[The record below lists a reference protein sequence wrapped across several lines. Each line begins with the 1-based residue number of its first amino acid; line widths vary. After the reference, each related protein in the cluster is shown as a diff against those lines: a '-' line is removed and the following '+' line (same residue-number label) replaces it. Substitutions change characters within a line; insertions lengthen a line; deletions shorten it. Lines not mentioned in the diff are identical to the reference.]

1 LNSHFNDETA
11 SQDDLIN
18 RRSDRYARPVARLC
32 VLSYHTSPLAQPG
45 TGDGGGM
52 NVYVRELSSA
62 LARLGHEVDVY
73 TRRDSTTARDVVH
86 VEPGLRVHHVTA
98 GPMAP
103 LERDELADHLEVFTD
118 AVAASFRCHGVPDA
132 IHANYWLSGL
142 AGHRLKHELNIPLIM
157 TFHTLE
163 RVKAD
168 HFEAESDERALQEAA
183 IFACA
188 DAVLASCEV
197 EAEQFVTFYDADPRR
212 VHIVPLGVEHAFFAP
227 GYRPQARRAL
237 GLEHIETMLLFVGR
251 LQALK
256 GVDLALETLIEL
268 RARGLNA
275 MLAVVGGPSGSQGR
289 ATLAQL
295 HHRVAGAHVIEHVRF
310 VAPQGHQ
317 LLSTWMRA
325 ADVTLVPSRSESF
338 GLVAL
343 ESSACGTPVVASN
356 VGGLTTLIKPGVN
369 GFLVSER
376 DEHAWANAV
385 QVALNPETTTAMSN
399 DAVLLARKY
408 TWRAAGS
415 SLAGLIEQLAASG
428 LVSC

>member
-1 LNSHFNDETA
+1 
-11 SQDDLIN
+11 
-18 RRSDRYARPVARLC
+18 VARLA

-73 TRRDSTTARDVVH
+73 TRRDNTLVGDVVN
-86 VEPGLRVHHVTA
+86 VEPGFRVHFVSA
-98 GPMAP
+98 GPPSA
-103 LERDELADHLEVFTD
+103 LDREELTNYVAEFTD
-118 AVAASFRCHGVPDA
+118 SVAGLFQMTGIPDA

-168 HFEAESDERALQEAA
+168 TFEGESEDRAFQEAA

-197 EAEQFVTFYDADPRR
+197 EAEQFVRFYNAEPSR

-237 GLEHIETMLLFVGR
+237 GIKGEDSMLLFVGR

-268 RARGLNA
+268 RNRGRNI
-275 MLAVVGGPSGSQGR
+275 MLAIVGGPSGPDGR
-289 ATLAQL
+289 ATLASL
-295 HHRVAGAHVIEHVRF
+295 HRRVEEAGVISHVSF
-310 VAPQGHQ
+310 VAPQSHQ

-325 ADVTLVPSRSESF
+325 SDVMLVPSRTESF

-343 ESSACGTPVVASN
+343 ESSACGTPVVASE
-356 VGGLTTLIKPGVN
+356 VGGLMTLIDEGVT
-369 GFLVSER
+369 GFLVDER
-376 DEHAWANAV
+376 DQVVWADAV
-385 QVALNPETTTAMSN
+385 EVALDPQNATAMSN
-399 DAVLLARKY
+399 AAVLLARRY
-408 TWRAAGS
+408 TWRSAAR
-415 SLAGLIEQLAASG
+415 SLADLTEELAISG
-428 LVSC
+428 LVRC

>member
-1 LNSHFNDETA
+1 
-11 SQDDLIN
+11 
-18 RRSDRYARPVARLC
+18 
-32 VLSYHTSPLAQPG
+32 
-45 TGDGGGM
+45 M

-62 LARLGHEVDVY
+62 LARLGHDVDVY
-73 TRRDSTTARDVVH
+73 TRRDNTLVADVVN
-86 VEPGLRVHHVTA
+86 VEPGFRVHFVPA
-98 GPMAP
+98 GPPSA
-103 LERDELADHLEVFTD
+103 LDREEVTNYVAEFTD
-118 AVAASFRCHGVPDA
+118 QVAALFQVTGIPDA

-168 HFEAESDERALQEAA
+168 TFEGESEDRAFQEAA

-197 EAEQFVTFYDADPRR
+197 EAEQFVRFYNAERSR

-237 GLEHIETMLLFVGR
+237 GIKGEDSMLLFVGR

-268 RARGLNA
+268 RNRGRNI
-275 MLAVVGGPSGSQGR
+275 MLAIVGGPSGRDGR
-289 ATLAQL
+289 ATLTGL
-295 HHRVAGAHVIEHVRF
+295 HRRVEEAGVISHVSF
-310 VAPQGHQ
+310 VAPQSHQ

-325 ADVTLVPSRSESF
+325 SDVMLVPSRTESF

-343 ESSACGTPVVASN
+343 ESSACGTPVVASD
-356 VGGLTTLIKPGVN
+356 VGGLMTLIDEGVT
-369 GFLVSER
+369 GFLVAER
-376 DEHAWANAV
+376 DPVVWADAV
-385 QVALNPETTTAMSN
+385 EVALDPQNATAMSN
-399 DAVLLARKY
+399 AAVLLARRY
-408 TWRAAGS
+408 TWRSAAR
-415 SLAGLIEQLAASG
+415 SLADLTEELALSG
-428 LVSC
+428 LVRC

>member
-1 LNSHFNDETA
+1 
-11 SQDDLIN
+11 
-18 RRSDRYARPVARLC
+18 VARLC

-73 TRRDSTTARDVVH
+73 TRRDNPLARDVEV
-86 VEPGLRVHHVTA
+86 VEPGFRVHHVTA
-98 GPMAP
+98 GPP
-103 LERDELADHLEVFTD
+103 STLPRDQLGDYVGAFTD
-118 AVAASFRCHGVPDA
+118 AVATSFRCSGLPDA

-168 HFEAESDERALQEAA
+168 HFEGESEDRAFQEAA

-197 EAEQFVTFYDADPRR
+197 EAEQFVKFYNADRER
-212 VHIVPLGVEHAFFAP
+212 VYVVPLGVEHAFFAP
-227 GYRPQARRAL
+227 GYRPQARHAL
-237 GLEHIETMLLFVGR
+237 GLDGVETMLLFVGR

-268 RARGLNA
+268 RARGRNA
-275 MLAVVGGPSGSQGR
+275 MLAIIGGPSGSHGR
-289 ATLAQL
+289 DTLAQL
-295 HHRVAGAHVIEHVRF
+295 HRRVREAGVIEHVSF
-310 VAPQGHQ
+310 VAPQAHQ

-343 ESSACGTPVVASN
+343 ESSACGTPVVASE
-356 VGGLTTLIKPGVN
+356 VGGLITLIEPGVN
-369 GFLVSER
+369 GLLIAER
-376 DEHAWANAV
+376 DPVAWANAV
-385 QVALNPETTTAMSN
+385 EVVLSPETTTMMSN
-399 DAVLLARKY
+399 DAVLLARRY
-408 TWRAAGS
+408 TWRSAGE
-415 SLAGLIEQLAASG
+415 SLATLVEQLAASG

>member
-1 LNSHFNDETA
+1 M
-11 SQDDLIN
+11 
-18 RRSDRYARPVARLC
+18 ARLC

-73 TRRDSTTARDVVH
+73 TRRDDPAKRDVVI
-86 VEPGLRVHHVTA
+86 VEPGFRVHHVTA
-98 GPMAP
+98 GPAAP
-103 LERDELADHLEVFTD
+103 LERGELADHVATFTD
-118 AVAASFRCHGVPDA
+118 AVATSFRRTGLPDA

-168 HFEAESDERALQEAA
+168 TFEGESEDRAFQEAA

-188 DAVLASCEV
+188 DAVLASCDV
-197 EAEQFVTFYDADPRR
+197 EADQFVKFYNAQRDR
-212 VHIVPLGVEHAFFAP
+212 VYVVPLGVEHAFFAP

-237 GLEHIETMLLFVGR
+237 GLDTVETMLLFVGR
-251 LQALK
+251 LQTLK

-268 RARGLNA
+268 RLRGNDA
-275 MLAVVGGPSGSQGR
+275 MLAIIGGPSGIRGR
-289 ATLAQL
+289 DTLAQL
-295 HHRVAGAHVIEHVRF
+295 HRRVSEAGVIDHVKF
-310 VAPQGHQ
+310 VAPQAHQ

-343 ESSACGTPVVASN
+343 ESSACGTPVVASE
-356 VGGLTTLIKPGVN
+356 VGGLITLIEPGVN
-369 GFLVSER
+369 GVLLSSR
-376 DEHAWANAV
+376 SPAAWADAV
-385 QVALNPETTTAMSN
+385 GFVLDPETTTTLSN
-399 DAVLLARKY
+399 NSVLMARRY
-408 TWRAAGS
+408 TWRAAAQ
-415 SLAGLIEQLAASG
+415 SLAQLVEQRAALG

>member
-1 LNSHFNDETA
+1 M
-11 SQDDLIN
+11 
-18 RRSDRYARPVARLC
+18 ARLC

-62 LARLGHEVDVY
+62 LARLGHEVCVY
-73 TRRDSTTARDVVH
+73 TRRDNATSPDVEL
-86 VEPGLRVHHVTA
+86 VEPGFRVYHVLA
-98 GPMAP
+98 GPARA
-103 LERDELADHLEVFTD
+103 LGRDELADHVKEFTD
-118 AVAASFRCHGVPDA
+118 EVAASFRREGNPDA

-142 AGHRLKHELNIPLIM
+142 AGHRLKHELGVPLIM

-168 HFEAESDERALQEAA
+168 HFEAESEERALQEAA

-197 EAEQFVTFYDADPRR
+197 EAEQFVRFYDADPSR
-212 VHIVPLGVEHAFFAP
+212 VHVVPLGVEHAFFAP

-237 GLEHIETMLLFVGR
+237 GLDKDTALLLFVGR

-256 GVDLALETLIEL
+256 GVDLALETLIAL
-268 RARGLNA
+268 RNRGRDA
-275 MLAVVGGPSGSQGR
+275 TLAIIGGPSGADGA
-289 ATLAQL
+289 ATLTRL
-295 HHRVAGAHVIEHVRF
+295 HDRVNETGVIANVKF
-310 VAPQGHQ
+310 VAPQAHQ

-343 ESSACGTPVVASN
+343 ESSACGTPVIASE
-356 VGGLTTLIKPGVN
+356 VGGLMTLVEPGVN
-369 GFLVSER
+369 GYLVDER
-376 DEHAWANAV
+376 DPEVWANEV
-385 QVALNPETTTAMSN
+385 EKVLDPEVSTAMSN
-399 DAVLLARKY
+399 DAVLLARRY
-408 TWRAAGS
+408 TWRSAAA
-415 SLAGLIEQLAASG
+415 SLAALTEHLSLSG
-428 LVSC
+428 LVRC

>member
-1 LNSHFNDETA
+1 M
-11 SQDDLIN
+11 
-18 RRSDRYARPVARLC
+18 ARLC

-73 TRRDSTTARDVVH
+73 TRRDNPHVREVEV
-86 VEPGLRVHHVTA
+86 VEPGFRVHHVTA
-98 GPMAP
+98 GPATP
-103 LERDELADHLEVFTD
+103 IERSELADHVCDFTD
-118 AVAASFRCHGVPDA
+118 AVAASFRCAGLPDA

-142 AGHRLKHELNIPLIM
+142 VGHRLKHELNIPLIM

-168 HFEAESDERALQEAA
+168 HFESESEERAFQEAA

-188 DAVLASCEV
+188 DAVLASCDV
-197 EAEQFVTFYDADPRR
+197 EAEQFVKFYDADRER
-212 VHIVPLGVEHAFFAP
+212 VYVVPLGVEHAFFAP
-227 GYRPQARRAL
+227 GYRPQARHAL
-237 GLEHIETMLLFVGR
+237 GLDGVETLLLFVGR

-268 RARGLNA
+268 RARGRDA
-275 MLAVVGGPSGSQGR
+275 MLAIIGGPSGGHGR
-289 ATLAQL
+289 DTLAQL
-295 HHRVAGAHVIEHVRF
+295 HRRVREAGVIEHVSF
-310 VAPQGHQ
+310 VAPQAHQ

-343 ESSACGTPVVASN
+343 ESSACGTPVVASE
-356 VGGLTTLIKPGVN
+356 VGGLMTLIEPGLN
-369 GFLVSER
+369 GLLVAER
-376 DEHAWANAV
+376 DPATWAQAV
-385 QVALNPETTTAMSN
+385 EKVLDPETTTSMSN
-399 DAVLLARKY
+399 NSVLLARRY
-408 TWRAAGS
+408 TWRSAGE
-415 SLAGLIEQLAASG
+415 SLAQLVEQLAASG

>member
-1 LNSHFNDETA
+1 
-11 SQDDLIN
+11 
-18 RRSDRYARPVARLC
+18 VARLA

-62 LARLGHEVDVY
+62 LARLGHDVDVY
-73 TRRDSTTARDVVH
+73 TRRDNTRVGDVVH
-86 VEPGLRVHHVTA
+86 VEPGFAVHFVPA
-98 GPMAP
+98 GPP
-103 LERDELADHLEVFTD
+103 SELDREQLTNYVAEFTD
-118 AVAASFRCHGVPDA
+118 NVAGLLQVTGIPDA

-168 HFEAESDERALQEAA
+168 TFEGESEDRAFQEAA

-197 EAEQFVTFYDADPRR
+197 EAEQFVRFYNAERSR

-237 GLEHIETMLLFVGR
+237 GIKGEDSMLLFVGR

-268 RARGLNA
+268 RNRGRNI
-275 MLAVVGGPSGSQGR
+275 MLAIVGGPSGPDGR
-289 ATLAQL
+289 ATLASL
-295 HHRVAGAHVIEHVRF
+295 HRRVEEAGVISHVSF
-310 VAPQGHQ
+310 VAPQSHQ

-325 ADVTLVPSRSESF
+325 SDVMLVPSRTESF

-343 ESSACGTPVVASN
+343 ESSACGTPVVASD
-356 VGGLTTLIKPGVN
+356 VGGLMTLIDEGVT
-369 GFLVSER
+369 GFLVGER
-376 DEHAWANAV
+376 DPKVWADAV
-385 QVALNPETTTAMSN
+385 EVALDPQNATAMSN
-399 DAVLLARKY
+399 AAVLLARRY
-408 TWRAAGS
+408 TWRSAAR
-415 SLAGLIEQLAASG
+415 SLADLTEELALSG
-428 LVSC
+428 LVRC

>member
-1 LNSHFNDETA
+1 M
-11 SQDDLIN
+11 
-18 RRSDRYARPVARLC
+18 ARLA

-73 TRRDSTTARDVVH
+73 TRRDNPHVRDQVV
-86 VEPGLRVHHVTA
+86 VEPGFRVHYVTA
-98 GPMAP
+98 GPPAP
-103 LERDELADHLEVFTD
+103 LGRVELSNHV
-118 AVAASFRCHGVPDA
+118 ASFTNSVATLFRCSGTPDA

-142 AGHRLKHELNIPLIM
+142 AGHRLKHELHIPLIM

-168 HFEAESDERALQEAA
+168 LFEGESEDRAFQEAA

-197 EAEQFVTFYDADPRR
+197 EAEEFVRFYNAESSR

-237 GLEHIETMLLFVGR
+237 GIEGEDAMLLFVGR

-268 RARGLNA
+268 RLRGRKA
-275 MLAVVGGPSGSQGR
+275 MLAIVGGPSGPDGR

-295 HHRVAGAHVIEHVRF
+295 HRRVEEAGVIEHVSF
-310 VAPQGHQ
+310 VAPQSHQ

-325 ADVTLVPSRSESF
+325 SDVMLVPSRTESF

-343 ESSACGTPVVASN
+343 ESSACGTPVVASD
-356 VGGLTTLIKPGVN
+356 VGGLMTLIEPGVT
-369 GFLVSER
+369 GYLIGER
-376 DEHAWANAV
+376 DAEAWANAV
-385 QVALNPETTTAMSN
+385 EDVLEPERSTAMSN
-399 DAVLLARKY
+399 AAVLAARRY
-408 TWRAAGS
+408 TWRAAAT
-415 SLAGLIEQLAASG
+415 SLAELIEDLSLSG
-428 LVSC
+428 LVRC